1 MNDLVL
7 RLMQSSGKISE
18 FYEGLGPED
27 QQKAQEV
34 LSEVSSTGLD
44 WLANNPMGGT
54 EQKVFNM
61 MTQTGYGE
69 RFFSGPRSQY
79 KQNIIDYFV
88 QNGYGPNAD
97 QEQQVN
103 DNAIY

>member
-1 MNDLVL
+1 MQDLVM

-18 FYEGLGPED
+18 FYEGLSPKD
-27 QQKAQEV
+27 QQKAQQV
-34 LSEVSSTGLD
+34 LSEVSNTSLD
-44 WLANNPMGGT
+44 WLADNPMGST

-69 RFFSGPRSQY
+69 RFFSGQRPEY

-97 QEQQVN
+97 QEHQAN